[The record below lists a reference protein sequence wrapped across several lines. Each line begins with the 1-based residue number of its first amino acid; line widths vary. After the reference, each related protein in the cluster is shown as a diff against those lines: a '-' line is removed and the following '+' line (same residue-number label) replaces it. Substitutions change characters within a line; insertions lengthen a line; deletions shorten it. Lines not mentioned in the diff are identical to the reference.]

1 MYRFFLA
8 AGTDQAVRFGGKASV
23 TMPVGARAARA
34 SLCRIPSAVGVSW
47 CVMTEA
53 SGLPSES
60 ALFEL
65 VYGELRRLAS
75 SYMRQERQDH
85 TLQTS
90 ALVNEAYLRLAG
102 NRHLQ
107 STDRQQYLRVASH
120 AMRHVLVDHARRRSA
135 QKREG
140 GVRVNLEEADPTDG
154 TNLEDLL
161 VIDTALH
168 KLAEVDAR
176 QADIVELRYFG
187 GLSVPETAEALNIS
201 EKTVKRDWAVARAW
215 LRGELDEAAQM

>member
-1 MYRFFLA
+1 MP
-8 AGTDQAVRFGGKASV
+8 QGGWVYTKQHF
-23 TMPVGARAARA
+23 
-34 SLCRIPSAVGVSW
+34 RIQTGNSGLSYM
-47 CVMTEA
+47 MTEG

-65 VYGELRRLAS
+65 IYHELRRLAS
-75 SYMRQERQDH
+75 SYLRQERPDH

-140 GVRVNLEEADPTDG
+140 GVRVNLDEADPADG
-154 TNLEDLL
+154 TNLEELL
-161 VIDTALH
+161 VIDAALG

-176 QADIVELRYFG
+176 QAEIVELRYFG

-215 LRGELDEAAQM
+215 LRGELDEAAPM

>member
-1 MYRFFLA
+1 M
-8 AGTDQAVRFGGKASV
+8 
-23 TMPVGARAARA
+23 
-34 SLCRIPSAVGVSW
+34 W
-47 CVMTEA
+47 
-53 SGLPSES
+53 
-60 ALFEL
+60 
-65 VYGELRRLAS
+65 
-75 SYMRQERQDH
+75 
-85 TLQTS
+85 
-90 ALVNEAYLRLAG
+90 
-102 NRHLQ
+102 
-107 STDRQQYLRVASH
+107 
-120 AMRHVLVDHARRRSA
+120 HVLVDHARRRSA

-176 QADIVELRYFG
+176 QAEIVELRYFG

-215 LRGELDEAAQM
+215 LQIGRASCRERVSIS